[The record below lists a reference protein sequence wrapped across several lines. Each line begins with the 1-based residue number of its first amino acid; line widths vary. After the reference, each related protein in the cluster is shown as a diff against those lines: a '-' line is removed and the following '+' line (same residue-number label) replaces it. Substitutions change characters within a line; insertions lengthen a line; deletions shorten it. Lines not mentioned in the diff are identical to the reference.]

1 MPHTNQNAHDEDAGK
16 GAVEQDRPNQK
27 TNTSLAGQNG
37 HRDQDALLKT
47 GNSDFPEKGQN
58 EEHTG
63 EPQARNEL
71 ESDTENSESDTPGSR
86 QKENQNNP
94 KDDPLAA

>member
-1 MPHTNQNAHDEDAGK
+1 MPNTNQNAHDEDAGK

-63 EPQARNEL
+63 EPQAQNEL
-71 ESDTENSESDTPGSR
+71 ESDTDVVD
-86 QKENQNNP
+86 P
-94 KDDPLAA
+94 KSAT